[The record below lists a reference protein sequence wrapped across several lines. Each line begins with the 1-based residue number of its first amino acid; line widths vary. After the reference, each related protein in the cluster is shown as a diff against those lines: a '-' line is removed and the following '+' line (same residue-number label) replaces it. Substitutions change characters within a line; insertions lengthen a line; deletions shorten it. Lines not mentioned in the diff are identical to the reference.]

1 MNGAHALVRTLAD
14 CGVTACFANP
24 GTSEMHLVSALD
36 GESRIRSVLCLF
48 EGVATGAADGFAR
61 MAGFPAM
68 TLLHLGP
75 GLLNGGANLH
85 NARRAFS
92 PSIQVVGDH
101 ASGHAQFDA
110 PLASD
115 IAAVAG
121 SLAQWVGR
129 AENAAQCG
137 PMAALAFQ
145 KSLDLPGGASVLILP
160 ADAAWSESGAPCPP
174 LEIAPRTVV
183 TEAAIMAAAQALRAA
198 AKPVLLIGGAAL
210 TQAGLASAARLET
223 WGVRVMTDTF
233 PARQARGAGVF
244 APARMQYFSE
254 MAQADLAGADLMVLL
269 GARAPV
275 AFFAYPDKPAS
286 PIPPGCQT
294 LALGGVEVDGVR
306 ALEALAAAM
315 QAPVAGAAA
324 PAASFAPPSG
334 PLSVQDVAISL
345 ARHMPEGAII
355 ADDGVT
361 SSLPA
366 FALTAGAAPHDWLCL
381 TGGAIGMGMP
391 LAIGAAIA
399 EPARKVIC
407 LSGDGAGMYTPQA
420 LWTMA
425 REGLDITV
433 IVFANRSY
441 RILNIELARTGAGST
456 GAGSPGLVAGRMLS
470 LDGPALDWVQLAQ
483 AQGLP
488 ARRCERAEDF
498 DAALA
503 AFLACPGPKLIEAMV

>member
-1 MNGAHALVRTLAD
+1 MNGAQALVRTLAD
-14 CGVTACFANP
+14 CGVRACFANP

-61 MAGFPAM
+61 MAGLPAM

-101 ASGHAQFDA
+101 AISHAHLDA

-115 IAAVAG
+115 IAAMANC
-121 SLAQWVGR
+121 LAQWVGR
-129 AENAAQCG
+129 ADSAAQCG

-145 KSLDLPGGASVLILP
+145 KAMDPPGGAGVLILP
-160 ADAAWSESGAPCPP
+160 ADAAWNEGAQPGAPLP
-174 LEIAPRTVV
+174 LRPAALVRAAEIV
-183 TEAAIMAAAQALRAA
+183 AAASALRAST
-198 AKPVLLIGGAAL
+198 KPVLLIGANGL
-210 TQAGLASAARLET
+210 TQAGLASAARLEAS
-223 WGVRVMTDTF
+223 GVRVMTDTF

-244 APARMQYFSE
+244 APARMLYFTE
-254 MAQADLAGADLMVLL
+254 MAQMDLQGCDLMLL
-269 GARAPV
+269 VGARAPV
-275 AFFAYPDKPAS
+275 GFFGYPDKPSVPVPDA
-286 PIPPGCQT
+286 CR
-294 LALGGVEVDGVR
+294 LVALGGAEIDAAQ
-306 ALEALAAAM
+306 ALEALADALG
-315 QAPVAGAAA
+315 APPQGPSAA
-324 PAASFAPPSG
+324 PANFPAPSG
-334 PLSVQDVAISL
+334 PLSVQDIGISL
-345 ARHMPEGAII
+345 ARHMPQGAIL

-361 SSLPA
+361 GSLPA
-366 FALTAGAAPHDWLCL
+366 FALTAGAARHDWLCL
-381 TGGAIGMGMP
+381 TGGAIGIGMP

-399 EPARKVIC
+399 APQRKTIC

-425 REGLDITV
+425 REGLDIMV
-433 IVFANRSY
+433 IIFANRSY
-441 RILNIELARTGAGST
+441 RILNIELARTGAG
-456 GAGSPGLVAGRMLS
+456 GAGPVAGRMLS
-470 LDGPALDWVQLAQ
+470 LDGPALDWVQLAK
-483 AQGLP
+483 AQGVP

-503 AFLACPGPKLIEAMV
+503 AFLAQPGPKLIEAMV

>member
-1 MNGAHALVRTLAD
+1 MNGAQALVRTLAD
-14 CGVTACFANP
+14 CGVRACFANP

-61 MAGFPAM
+61 MAGRPAM

-101 ASGHAQFDA
+101 ATSHAHLDA

-115 IAAVAG
+115 IAAIAAP
-121 SLAQWVGR
+121 LAQWVGR
-129 AENAAQCG
+129 AGSAAQCG
-137 PMAALAFQ
+137 DMAALAFQ
-145 KSLDLPGGASVLILP
+145 KSMAMPGGASVLILP
-160 ADAAWSESGAPCPP
+160 ADSAWDDGAQPGAPLP
-174 LEIAPRTVV
+174 LHPAALAGEAEIAG
-183 TEAAIMAAAQALRAA
+183 AASALRAS
-198 AKPVLLIGGAAL
+198 AKPVLLIGANAL
-210 TQAGLASAARLET
+210 TQAGLAAAARLEAG
-223 WGVRVMTDTF
+223 GVRVMTDTF

-244 APARMQYFSE
+244 APARMLYFTE
-254 MAQADLAGADLMVLL
+254 MAQMDLQGCDLMLL
-269 GARAPV
+269 VGTRAPV
-275 AFFAYPDKPAS
+275 GFFGYPDKPALPVPDACRMMS
-286 PIPPGCQT
+286 
-294 LALGGVEVDGVR
+294 LGGAEIEAAQ
-306 ALEALAAAM
+306 ALDALA
-315 QAPVAGAAA
+315 QALSAPQNGPSAA
-324 PAASFAPPSG
+324 PARFPMPGG
-334 PLSVQDVAISL
+334 PLSVQDIGISL
-345 ARHMPEGAII
+345 ARHMPEGAIL

-361 SSLPA
+361 GSLPA
-366 FALTAGAAPHDWLCL
+366 FALTTGAALHDWLCL

-399 EPARKVIC
+399 APQRKIIC

-433 IVFANRSY
+433 IIYANRSY
-441 RILNIELARTGAGST
+441 RILNIELARTGAGS
-456 GAGSPGLVAGRMLS
+456 PGPAAGRMLS
-470 LDGPALDWVQLAQ
+470 LDAPPIDWVQLAN
-483 AQGLP
+483 AQGIP

-503 AFLACPGPKLIEAMV
+503 AFVASPGPKLIEAMV

>member
-1 MNGAHALVRTLAD
+1 MNGAQALIGTLAD
-14 CGVTACFANP
+14 CGVKACFANP

-61 MAGFPAM
+61 MAGVPAM

-101 ASGHAQFDA
+101 ASGHAHLDA

-121 SLAQWVGR
+121 SLAQWLGR
-129 AENAAQCG
+129 AENAGQCG

-145 KSLDLPGGASVLILP
+145 KSLAMPGGASVLILP
-160 ADAAWSESGAPCPP
+160 ADAAWSEGAALTAP
-174 LEIAPRTVV
+174 LAPSTRALVAPSEIA
-183 TEAAIMAAAQALRAA
+183 AAAAALRAS
-198 AKPVLLIGGAAL
+198 AKPVVLIGANAL
-210 TQAGLASAARLET
+210 TQAGLASAARLEA

-244 APARMQYFSE
+244 APARMLYFTE
-254 MAQADLAGADLMVLL
+254 MAQMDLQGADVMVLI
-269 GARAPV
+269 GTRAPV
-275 AFFAYPDKPAS
+275 GFFAYPDKPAL
-286 PIPPGCQT
+286 PIPDGCQT
-294 LALGGVEVDGVR
+294 LALGGAEVD
-306 ALEALAAAM
+306 AAQALAALAEALD
-315 QAPVAGAAA
+315 APLQG
-324 PAASFAPPSG
+324 PAARGASFPAPQG
-334 PLSVQDVAISL
+334 PLSVQDVGISL
-345 ARHMPEGAII
+345 TRHLPEGAII

-399 EPARKVIC
+399 EPARQVIC

-441 RILNIELARTGAGST
+441 RILNIELARTGAGS
-456 GAGSPGLVAGRMLS
+456 PGPVAGRMLS
-470 LDGPALDWVQLAQ
+470 LDGPALDWVELAK
-483 AQGLP
+483 AQGVP

-503 AFLACPGPKLIEAMV
+503 AFLTIPGPKLIEAVV

>member
-1 MNGAHALVRTLAD
+1 MNGAQALVGTLAD
-14 CGVTACFANP
+14 CGVRACFANP

-36 GESRIRSVLCLF
+36 HESRIRSVLCLF
-48 EGVATGAADGFAR
+48 EGVATGAADGLAR
-61 MAGFPAM
+61 MAGVPAM

-92 PSIQVVGDH
+92 PSIQLVGDH
-101 ASGHAQFDA
+101 ALSHASLDA

-115 IAAVAG
+115 IEAVAR

-129 AENAAQCG
+129 AQTAAECG
-137 PMAALAFQ
+137 PLAALAYQ
-145 KSLDLPGGASVLILP
+145 KSLDRPGGAAVLILP
-160 ADAAWSESGAPCPP
+160 ADAAWNEGAARAAPLAIRPP
-174 LEIAPRTVV
+174 STVPD
-183 TEAAIMAAAQALRAA
+183 AAIAAAAQGLRAA
-198 AKPVLLIGGAAL
+198 SKPVLLIGGNGL
-210 TQAGLASAARLET
+210 SEKGLAAAARLEAS
-223 WGVRVMTDTF
+223 GVRVMTDTF

-244 APARMQYFSE
+244 APARMLYFTE
-254 MAQADLAGADLMVLL
+254 MAQMDLMGADLMVLV
-269 GARAPV
+269 GTRAPV
-275 AFFAYPDKPAS
+275 GFFAYPDKPALPS
-286 PIPPGCQT
+286 PDACQM
-294 LALGGVEVDGVR
+294 LALGGAEIDAAL
-306 ALEALAAAM
+306 ALEALA
-315 QAPVAGAAA
+315 QALGAPPRGPAA
-324 PAASFAPPSG
+324 PPASHAAPSG
-334 PLSVQDVAISL
+334 ALSVQDVAISL
-345 ARHMPEGAII
+345 ARHLPEGAIV

-399 EPARKVIC
+399 EPARTVIC

-425 REGLDITV
+425 RENLDILV

-441 RILNIELARTGAGST
+441 RILNIELARTGAGS
-456 GAGSPGLVAGRMLS
+456 PGPVAGRMLS
-470 LDGPALDWVQLAQ
+470 LEGPPIDWLQLAQ
-483 AQGLP
+483 GQGVP

-503 AFLACPGPKLIEAMV
+503 ALLAIAGPKLIEALV